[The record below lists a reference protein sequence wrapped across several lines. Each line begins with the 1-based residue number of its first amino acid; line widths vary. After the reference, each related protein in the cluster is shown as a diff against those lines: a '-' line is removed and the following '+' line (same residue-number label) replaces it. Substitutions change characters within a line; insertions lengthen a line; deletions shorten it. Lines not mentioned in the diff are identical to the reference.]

1 VEKAENVES
10 IKVRSD
16 TKRRLIQFRAKLE
29 ARLGRRVSLDEAI
42 SYLLDSAESP
52 DVEELAAAVAEVR
65 RLVKPGE
72 LTAELR
78 RSRSQ
83 DEAGS

>member
-1 VEKAENVES
+1 MEDVENVES
-10 IKVRSD
+10 IKIRED
-16 TKRRLIQFRAKLE
+16 TKRRLIQFRARLE
-29 ARLGRRVSLDEAI
+29 AKLGRKVSLDEAI

-52 DVEELAAAVAEVR
+52 DVEELAAVLAEVR

-78 RSRSQ
+78 RGRSE
-83 DEAGS
+83 DEAGG

>member
-1 VEKAENVES
+1 VEKVENVES

-16 TKRRLIQFRAKLE
+16 TKRRLIQFRARLE

-72 LTAELR
+72 LTAELKR
-78 RSRSQ
+78 GRSQ

>member
-1 VEKAENVES
+1 VGDIENVAS
-10 IKVRSD
+10 IKIRED

-29 ARLGRRVSLDEAI
+29 ANLGRRVSLDEAI
-42 SYLLDSAESP
+42 SYLLDTAEGP
-52 DVEELAAAVAEVR
+52 DVEELAAVLAEVR
-65 RLVKPGE
+65 RLVKPGD

-78 RSRSQ
+78 RGRTG

>member
-1 VEKAENVES
+1 MES

-72 LTAELR
+72 LTAELKR
-78 RSRSQ
+78 GRSQ

>member
-1 VEKAENVES
+1 MEKAENVES

-72 LTAELR
+72 LTAELKR
-78 RSRSQ
+78 GRSQ
-83 DEAGS
+83 GEAGS

>member
-1 VEKAENVES
+1 MKRVESVES
-10 IKVRSD
+10 IKVRSG

-65 RLVKPGE
+65 RLVKHGE

>member
-1 VEKAENVES
+1 MES
-10 IKVRSD
+10 IKIRED
-16 TKRRLIQFRAKLE
+16 TKRRLIQFRARLE
-29 ARLGRRVSLDEAI
+29 AKLGRKVSLDEAI

-52 DVEELAAAVAEVR
+52 DVEELAAVLAEVR

-78 RSRSQ
+78 RGRSE
-83 DEAGS
+83 DEAGG